1 MNGEPISSKLP
12 WRVRAVSVPARTVV
26 VAMLAGALSV
36 CTRHQPKSY
45 QIAIRNF
52 AYEPPSIVVAAGD
65 TIVWQNV
72 DFVPHTATAS
82 DRAWDSGALAMDTAW
97 RFVVTTPGKY
107 SYYCVFHPNMQAT
120 IEAR

>member
-1 MNGEPISSKLP
+1 MNGGPISSKLP
-12 WRVRAVSVPARTVV
+12 WRVRAVSVTARTVV
-26 VAMLAGALSV
+26 VAMLAGAWSD
-36 CTRHQPKSY
+36 CTRHRPRSY

-52 AYEPPSIVVAAGD
+52 AYEPPSIMVAAGD

-82 DRAWDSGALAMDTAW
+82 DRAWDSGALARDTVW
-97 RFVVTTPGKY
+97 RFVVTTSGKY